1 VSIESGL
8 IKVFTKGAK
17 GAKAAPKAPPFYSAV
32 DNAVDMLPNKAT
44 PEQMIKELLKQ
55 KEVKA
60 QELIDRGID
69 KKLGVP
75 IVQKERTVKLKKPDA
90 KGNTEKVEKYFEV
103 TPGEKGA
110 KAITKDEV
118 INTVEQN
125 PPKQITEETPGGI
138 SKSMIDDKIY
148 DLIEAETRKELGPR
162 PKLGYEREDWLED
175 FDRLIEEKSLR
186 KDDYYQ
192 EAKETLMEEG
202 NVGDAAYDR
211 PDLKLPGGENY
222 REILL
227 KLPTFDPNKEKQLM
241 ELEANLRRMNPV
253 NFPPGYLD
261 SMKDG
266 VVKLKAEKESFGKEY
281 KSSHWTQPNVLAHM
295 RVQDRVGPNGE
306 KVLHVE
312 EIQSDWHQAGRQ
324 KGYKGSPSEKAIN
337 AGIEQAKK
345 LGYGQQQIDG
355 MSPEQ
360 LAHFTALGSNSVPD
374 APFKKNWHELA
385 MKRLINYASENG
397 YDKIAITPGAEQAKR
412 YDLSKQISGISWNK
426 RSDGLYNIEADT
438 LRGEP
443 IVKKNLTEQELEDT
457 VGKEVA
463 SKIVGGVGQLEKD
476 PLFDSGKL
484 TRGRLENLD
493 LKVGGEGMKGFYDQM
508 LPAYLNKYGEKHGAK
523 VSPIEVTRP
532 PRDSTLAFGY
542 PGGEDYVAGKIT
554 WNEFLQQSPHA
565 AKEFSTQL
573 HGFDITPSMREEVL
587 TKGQPLY
594 QQVGIPAATGA
605 AGAEMLGAEMP
616 EEPGFAE
623 GGAVNENTVP
633 DMSDGG
639 NILQGPP
646 FKRGGKVSIS
656 NNPDAMFL
664 ELNDKKFRRK

>member
-1 VSIESGL
+1 MSAYSGL
-8 IKVFTKGAK
+8 IKVTAK
-17 GAKAAPKAPPFYSAV
+17 GAKAPAKMPPFYSAV
-32 DNAVDMLPNKAT
+32 DKAVDMLPNKAT

-90 KGNTEKVEKYFEV
+90 KGNTEKIEKYFEV

-118 INTVEQN
+118 IDTVEQN

-148 DLIEAETRKELGPR
+148 ELIEAETKAELGPR
-162 PKLGYEREDWLED
+162 PRLGYEREDWLED
-175 FDRLIEEKSLR
+175 FDRLIEEKSYR

-192 EAKETLMEEG
+192 EAKEALMEEG
-202 NVGDAAYDR
+202 NIGDAAYDR

-261 SMKDG
+261 SMKDE

-312 EIQSDWHQAGRQ
+312 EIQSDWHQAGRK
-324 KGYKGSPSEKAIN
+324 KGYNTPELKSALKE
-337 AGIEQAKK
+337 
-345 LGYGQQQIDG
+345 Y
-355 MSPEQ
+355 EQ
-360 LAHFTALGSNSVPD
+360 LVIKNANGQKLSADEMARVQELRPMISGKSGGVPD
-374 APFKKNWHELA
+374 APFKNTWHELA

-463 SKIVGGVGQLEKD
+463 SKIVGGVGQFEKD

-493 LKVGGEGMKGFYDQM
+493 LKVGGEGMMGFYDQM
-508 LPAYLNKYGEKHGAK
+508 LPAYLNKFGEKYGAK
-523 VSPIEVTRP
+523 VGSMDIGNPSATNP
-532 PRDSTLAFGY
+532 NNLTLPGY
-542 PGGEDYVAGKIT
+542 GATSVPTA
-554 WNEFLQQSPHA
+554 
-565 AKEFSTQL
+565 QL
-573 HGFDITPSMREEVL
+573 HSFDITPSMREEVL

-594 QQVGIPAATGA
+594 QQIGIPAATGA

>member
-1 VSIESGL
+1 MSVSSGL
-8 IKVFTKGAK
+8 IKVTKKGATAS
-17 GAKAAPKAPPFYSAV
+17 AKTPPFYSAV

-118 INTVEQN
+118 IDTVEQN

-148 DLIEAETRKELGPR
+148 EMIEAETKAELGPR
-162 PKLGYEREDWLED
+162 PRLGYEREDWLED
-175 FDRLIEEKSLR
+175 FDRLIEEKSYR

-192 EAKETLMEEG
+192 EAKEALMEEG
-202 NVGDAAYDR
+202 NIGDAAYDR

-261 SMKDG
+261 SMKDE
-266 VVKLKAEKESFGKEY
+266 VVKLKAEKESFGQEY

-312 EIQSDWHQAGRQ
+312 EIQSDWHQAGRS
-324 KGYKGSPSEKAIN
+324 KGYKSDVTTKINDEDYQRGLQLQRRDINGEPLTQAERQEMQDIQNRHIASLSAI
-337 AGIEQAKK
+337 K
-345 LGYGQQQIDG
+345 
-355 MSPEQ
+355 
-360 LAHFTALGSNSVPD
+360 VPD

-412 YDLSKQISGISWNK
+412 YDLSKYINEINYGKNPDGTYSLTAIDRNGKTALNEKSLSQ
-426 RSDGLYNIEADT
+426 SD
-438 LRGEP
+438 
-443 IVKKNLTEQELEDT
+443 LEET
-457 VGKEVA
+457 VGKDVA
-463 SKIVGGVGQLEKD
+463 KKIIDSEGVEFPAGSVSEGKRSL
-476 PLFDSGKL
+476 SG
-484 TRGRLENLD
+484 LD
-493 LKVGGEGMKGFYDQM
+493 LQVGGEGMVGFYDQI
-508 LPAYLNKYGEKHGAK
+508 LPAYLNKFGEKYGAK
-523 VSPIEVTRP
+523 VQLGGVPV
-532 PRDSTLAFGY
+532 DSLLKN
-542 PGGEDYVAGKIT
+542 KIT
-554 WNEFLQQSPHA
+554 D
-565 AKEFSTQL
+565 L
-573 HGFDITPSMREEVL
+573 HSFDITPQMREEVL

-616 EEPGFAE
+616 EEPGFAG

-639 NILQGPP
+639 QILQGPP
-646 FKRGGKVSIS
+646 FKRGGKVSIT

>member
-1 VSIESGL
+1 MSAYSGL
-8 IKVFTKGAK
+8 IKVTKKGATAP
-17 GAKAAPKAPPFYSAV
+17 AKTPPFYSAV
-32 DNAVDMLPNKAT
+32 DKAVDMLPNKAT

-90 KGNTEKVEKYFEV
+90 KGNTEKIEKYFEV

-125 PPKQITEETPGGI
+125 PPKQITEDIMGEPTQ
-138 SKSMIDDKIY
+138 KMIDQKIE
-148 DLIEAETRKELGPR
+148 DLIEKEVIDELGPR
-162 PKLGYEREDWLED
+162 PKYGHERMDWLD
-175 FDRLIEEKSLR
+175 DYDRLIEQKSYR
-186 KDDYYQ
+186 SNDYYE
-192 EAKETLMEEG
+192 EAKEAIKQEG
-202 NVGDAAYDR
+202 NWGSSKYDR
-211 PDLKLPGGENY
+211 SDWKLAGGENY
-222 REILL
+222 REIVL
-227 KLPTFDPNKEKQLM
+227 KLPPTKSADSQRIM
-241 ELEANLRRMNPV
+241 ELEAYERRGATDKNL
-253 NFPPGYLD
+253 LD
-261 SMKDG
+261 ELAQLRASRDAAPDEFQSK
-266 VVKLKAEKESFGKEY
+266 
-281 KSSHWTQPNVLAHM
+281 HWDQPNVLAHI

-312 EIQSDWHQAGRQ
+312 EIQSDWHQTGRD

-360 LAHFTALGSNSVPD
+360 LAHFTALGSNAVPD

-412 YDLSKQISGISWNK
+412 YDLSKQISRVSADEYTIAGDRQWK
-426 RSDGLYNIEADT
+426 LRAYDLDGQEVIAPRDYLTDSELADH
-438 LRGEP
+438 
-443 IVKKNLTEQELEDT
+443 
-457 VGKEVA
+457 VGKDF
-463 SKIVGGVGQLEKD
+463 SKKIIEEGGGEYK
-476 PLFDSGKL
+476 G
-484 TRGRLENLD
+484 LD

-542 PGGEDYVAGKIT
+542 PGGDDYVAGKIT

-573 HGFDITPSMREEVL
+573 HSFDITPSMREEVL

-594 QQVGIPAATGA
+594 QQIGIPAATGA
-605 AGAEMLGAEMP
+605 AGAGML
-616 EEPGFAE
+616 EEEF
-623 GGAVNENTVP
+623 
-633 DMSDGG
+633 D
-639 NILQGPP
+639 
-646 FKRGGKVSIS
+646 FKRGGKVSVTD
-656 NNPDAMFL
+656 NPDTMFL